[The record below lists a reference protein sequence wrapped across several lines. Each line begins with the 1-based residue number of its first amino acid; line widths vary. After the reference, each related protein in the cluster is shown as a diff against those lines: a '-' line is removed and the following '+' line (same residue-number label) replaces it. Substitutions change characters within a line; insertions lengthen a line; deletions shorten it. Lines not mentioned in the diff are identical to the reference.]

1 MDREI
6 YVLAEN
12 YHQLLKGEI
21 LKKLD
26 PRIRIFYSGNARLIS
41 QSDSNINFEFIKK
54 SEFLKL
60 NLDHLL
66 AFVLFTIHGTK
77 DNFLLLRF
85 LREKEIPTICFQES
99 HQLLVQRENIYNIIL
114 SPDLIIAA
122 SSLEAELIS
131 KKQLFEK
138 NKIIDPGWVFKN
150 KIKKNI
156 EQSKRMLIILG
167 ASNKIAPSSPEN
179 LSLSLKLINFLKS
192 NFNDFDISIKQHPQ
206 ESVFRRLPST
216 NNNINFISYSKD
228 VNLIHHKYEI
238 IFCSENTQAALDLM
252 QIRDINLISFG
263 SPNLLFKTIN
273 SDANQVPNSNI
284 LIKKYFIKEHFQN
297 ISYLFNSNKPER
309 KFEFDR
315 FIGIAKKFK
324 NYSLSRDEL
333 LWMAFLSKQNLTN
346 AMSEFLE
353 IEDLSSDYKLLRA
366 SLKNASEMSIIY
378 LIEINRIL
386 KNQIKDHEKIQNFI
400 NEFLTPI
407 NAQNYI
413 YETLLMYI
421 FLIRNNLEIE
431 LKKDIQEIIKNIY
444 ESIIHKILIK
454 LRIYRIPEF
463 MSFVSLRRNKLI
475 TKILPILIY
484 TIRK

>member
-41 QSDSNINFEFIKK
+41 QSGFDVNFEFIKK

-66 AFVLFTIHGTK
+66 AFVFFTTHGTK
-77 DNFLLLRF
+77 ENFLLLRF
-85 LREKEIPTICFQES
+85 LREKGIPIICFQES

-206 ESVFRRLPST
+206 ESVFKLPPID
-216 NNNINFISYSKD
+216 NNINFISYSKD
-228 VNLIHHKYEI
+228 VNLIHQKYKI

-252 QIRDINLISFG
+252 QIRDVNLISFG
-263 SPNLLFKTIN
+263 NPGLFFETIDSKANL
-273 SDANQVPNSNI
+273 VPNSNI
-284 LIKKYFIKEHFQN
+284 LIKEYLNKEHFHS
-297 ISYLFNSNKPER
+297 ISWLFNSNKSDK

-315 FIGIAKKFK
+315 FIGVANKFR
-324 NYSLSRDEL
+324 NYSLSRDAL
-333 LWMAFLSKQNLTN
+333 LWEAYFAKQNLTD
-346 AMSEFLE
+346 AMNQFLDS
-353 IEDLSSDYKLLRA
+353 EDLSSDYKILRA
-366 SLKNASEMSIIY
+366 SLKNASEISIIY
-378 LIEINRIL
+378 LIEIERIL
-386 KNQIKDHEKIQNFI
+386 NHQIKNSEKIQNFI
-400 NEFLTPI
+400 DEFLTPI
-407 NAQNYI
+407 NVQNYI

-421 FLIRNNLEIE
+421 FLIRNNPEIE
-431 LKKDIQEIIKNIY
+431 FNKEIKGIIKNIY
-444 ESIIHKILIK
+444 ESVINKILIK
-454 LRIYRIPEF
+454 LRIYRIPEI
-463 MSFVSLRRNKLI
+463 MSFVNLRRNKLI
-475 TKILPILIY
+475 TIILPIFIH
-484 TIRK
+484 TIKK